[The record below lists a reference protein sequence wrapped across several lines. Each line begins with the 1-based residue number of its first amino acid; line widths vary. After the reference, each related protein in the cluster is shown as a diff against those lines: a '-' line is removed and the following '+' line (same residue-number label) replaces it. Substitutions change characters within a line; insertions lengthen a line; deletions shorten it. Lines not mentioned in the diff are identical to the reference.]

1 MGIEEKYKIRY
12 IDGRRYYEFDMTN
25 PLPCLENTTP
35 YLFSY
40 RDILVCAG
48 SWNRMTL
55 GILSELDCRNPKSD
69 EELLS
74 IHYKW
79 SKCVVFSRTQRTN
92 YSPFRDLYLDTNHT
106 SSHSMMN
113 IQCLLEA
120 YGVDLKECFFL
131 YHCHPVAE
139 PEEAKA
145 HFAKETKDE
154 FVQALTLRRF
164 SPASVKAVIDSFQII
179 NGLLRKVSKS
189 FTDFF
194 LLDSLN
200 SFYSLRDKTIAEAK
214 GEFFDQKKIELV
226 ERYLSYYEDFLRNR
240 SSYRRLANEK
250 ISEAAIICI
259 GSTLRKI
266 ISSSPVGVVAR
277 GKLYSS
283 FAIAHPTF
291 LKELGSFSDEKG
303 LYFLAGCYFG
313 RKYFF
318 SEPYISAT
326 KRINLKGDDLII
338 EFVYSRDSVSF
349 DDISKFCNKIHIGH
363 LDSKKQLFD
372 ITALDYVEVD
382 ADRIVSKEKLQLTAE
397 TLELIAHELKLA
409 IGERKEMPI
418 DDFRGF
424 WLLPQLEYD
433 WNKYLLMGIIRSYL
447 SETFL
452 LKEVGTIYS
461 DSQFY
466 VSIK

>member
-1 MGIEEKYKIRY
+1 
-12 IDGRRYYEFDMTN
+12 MTN

-55 GILSELDCRNPKSD
+55 GILSELDRRNPKSD

-74 IHYKW
+74 IRYKW
-79 SKCVVFSRTQRTN
+79 SKCVVFSRTRRTN

-154 FVQALTLRRF
+154 FVQALTIRRF

-200 SFYSLRDKTIAEAK
+200 NFCSLRDKTIAKAK

-240 SSYRRLANEK
+240 SSYRRLADEK

-291 LKELGSFSDEKG
+291 LKELGSFANEQG
-303 LYFLAGCYFG
+303 LYFLAACYYG

-318 SEPYISAT
+318 KEPYVSAT
-326 KRINLKGDDLII
+326 KRIKLTGDDLII
-338 EFVYSRDSVSF
+338 EFVYSKEIISF
-349 DDISKFCNKIHIGH
+349 DEINKFCQRIHINGI
-363 LDSKKQLFD
+363 DSRKWLLD
-372 ITALDYVEVD
+372 ITAPDYVEVD
-382 ADRIVSKEKLQLTAE
+382 SNRIVSKSKFQLSEE
-397 TLELIAHELKLA
+397 TIESITRGLKSE
-409 IGERKEMPI
+409 IGEKKEI
-418 DDFRGF
+418 RVDEYFSF
-424 WLLPQLEYD
+424 WNLPQLDYE
-433 WNKYLLMGIIRSYL
+433 WNKYLLVGIVRSYL
-447 SETFL
+447 SKTFL
-452 LKEVGTIYS
+452 IRDTGAIYS
-461 DSQFY
+461 DSRFY
-466 VSIK
+466 LSLNGNDA